1 MTPLQ
6 DEAVALARAA
16 LGREL
21 GIDPGAPLTDLELV
35 RAEPVDW
42 PDASLGCPEKG
53 MAYAQVVTPG
63 WRLTF
68 RARGRDWRVHA
79 GGRRAVVCRT
89 GP

>member
-1 MTPLQ
+1 MTLQ
-6 DEAVALARAA
+6 SRDEAAALARAA

-21 GIDPGAPLTDLELV
+21 GIDDLDGIELV

-63 WRLTF
+63 WRVIL
-68 RARGRDWRVHA
+68 RIQGRDWRVHA

>member
-1 MTPLQ
+1 MGRGVSP
-6 DEAVALARAA
+6 DEAAALARTA

-21 GIDPGAPLTDLELV
+21 GIDDPGRIELI

-42 PDASLGCPEKG
+42 PDASLGCPKKG

-63 WRLTF
+63 WRVTLS
-68 RARGRDWRVHA
+68 ARGRDWRVHT